1 MTDTQLSLLFATIA
15 DALTR
20 ASGAFALA
28 ARDINS
34 AETQAAPVQQAPVQQ
49 APVQQ
54 APVQQA
60 PVQQAAPATNPWQQA
75 TSGNITPITQAAA
88 PAPQFTEQDVMQRFQ
103 TISQRLG
110 PDPITG
116 EGGLLRTAGV
126 QRVSELR
133 ADQYAAVIAHADRI
147 LAGQGGAA

>member
-34 AETQAAPVQQAPVQQ
+34 AETQA
-49 APVQQ
+49 

-103 TISQRLG
+103 TISQRFG

>member
-1 MTDTQLSLLFATIA
+1 MTDTQLSLLFTTIA

-54 APVQQA
+54 AVP
-60 PVQQAAPATNPWQQA
+60 AANPWQQA

-88 PAPQFTEQDVMQRFQ
+88 SAPQFTEQDVMQRFQ
-103 TISQRLG
+103 TISQRFG

-133 ADQYAAVIAHADRI
+133 ADQYAAVIAHADQI
-147 LAGQGGAA
+147 LASQGGAA

>member
-1 MTDTQLSLLFATIA
+1 MTDAQLSLLYSAIA
-15 DALTR
+15 KALTG
-20 ASGAFALA
+20 ASDAFAQA
-28 ARDINS
+28 AKDI
-34 AETQAAPVQQAPVQQ
+34 AAPVQQAPVQQ
-49 APVQQ
+49 APAQQ
-54 APVQQA
+54 APVQQTA
-60 PVQQAAPATNPWQQA
+60 PTQQTNPWQQA

-103 TISQRLG
+103 TISQRFG

-133 ADQYAAVIAHADRI
+133 ADQYPAVIAHADRI

>member
-34 AETQAAPVQQAPVQQ
+34 AETQAAPVQQ

>member
-54 APVQQA
+54 AP
-60 PVQQAAPATNPWQQA
+60 ATNPWQQA

-103 TISQRLG
+103 TISQRFG

-133 ADQYAAVIAHADRI
+133 ADQYATVIAHADQI
-147 LAGQGGAA
+147 LASQGGAA

>member
-28 ARDINS
+28 ARDLNS
-34 AETQAAPVQQAPVQQ
+34 AETQA

-103 TISQRLG
+103 TISQRFG

-133 ADQYAAVIAHADRI
+133 ADQYAAVIAHADQI
-147 LAGQGGAA
+147 LASQGGAA